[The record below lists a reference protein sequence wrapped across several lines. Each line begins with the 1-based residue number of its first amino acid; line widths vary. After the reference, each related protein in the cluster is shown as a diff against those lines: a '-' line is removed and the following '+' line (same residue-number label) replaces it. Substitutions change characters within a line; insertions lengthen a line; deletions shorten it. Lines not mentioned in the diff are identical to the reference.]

1 MASIKL
7 KFRPSS
13 VKGKKG
19 VLSYQIIVYIQ
30 FGGHAVSRI
39 HAHSFQPGQLLQEA
53 AVFPEVHHTVQ
64 FHVVAASAE
73 HAMPVDYLFAA
84 DKVFGT
90 AQVDESV
97 Q

>member
-1 MASIKL
+1 MIDKI
-7 KFRPSS
+7 RP
-13 VKGKKG
+13 VFHAA
-19 VLSYQIIVYIQ
+19 YIQ

-53 AVFPEVHHTVQ
+53 AVFPEVHYTVQ

-90 AQVDESV
+90 AQVDEPV
-97 Q
+97 QQVKAAQHGSP